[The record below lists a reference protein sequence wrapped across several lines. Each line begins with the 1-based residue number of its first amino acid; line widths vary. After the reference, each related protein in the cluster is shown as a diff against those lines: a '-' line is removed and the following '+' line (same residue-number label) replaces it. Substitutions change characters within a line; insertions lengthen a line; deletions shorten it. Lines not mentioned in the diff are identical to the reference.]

1 VQDGIL
7 SIAGDDWSSFLHPEG
22 VYNPEAIGRG
32 LLRGPF
38 LVSVSV
44 SVICMCIT
52 NLFILPSAHICWAT
66 QNYDRSVARN
76 HCARCSPG
84 ESTFDVFVRN

>member
-1 VQDGIL
+1 MQDGIL

-52 NLFILPSAHICWAT
+52 NLFILPSAHIRWAT